1 MRDVANAIFD
11 ALCRIPV
18 ILGGAKRVLRLYG
31 DSKRLQDLSD
41 ELYTSILGGLGYMME
56 YLKRKS
62 SKKLLKAFFKQ
73 GNFESCLEE
82 KIKAISAAKDAFNEE
97 AEMCHKEAVQSLV
110 NESQAGKIQ
119 TLIDIHEAENKRTRE
134 ADLLLRQQAQ
144 ILSELV
150 FKLLNANAK
159 GVDMAWAESK
169 CHMVFSLAKMSDR

>member
-18 ILGGAKRVLRLYG
+18 ILGGAKRVLRLHS
-31 DSKRLQDLSD
+31 DSKRLKDLSD

-73 GNFESCLEE
+73 GNFESRLEE

-110 NESQAGKIQ
+110 HLNEGQAGKIQ
-119 TLIDIHEAENKRTRE
+119 KLIDIHEAENKRTRE
-134 ADLLLRQQAQ
+134 EDLLLNQKSQ
-144 ILSELV
+144 IVLDLV
-150 FKLLNANAK
+150 IKLLNANEK

-169 CHMVFSLAKMSDR
+169 CHESFIC